1 MKKIIITLF
10 VLLLTSPVFSQKWIT
25 DSNFEDKVHEN
36 HPFGDDDVTITV
48 VEFWADFNKDNEF
61 KQWELLKGVTYFRCD
76 VESAPKARKKYRV
89 RMAPTIIIF
98 KDGVAEESFKAGLDL
113 ECPVSLEELQE
124 AIKEVKTAGAF

>member
-89 RMAPTIIIF
+89 RMAPTILVF
-98 KDGVAEESFKAGLDL
+98 VDGVMEKSFKAGLDL
-113 ECPVSLEELQE
+113 VLHDDLETIKQE
-124 AIKEVKTAGAF
+124 IDDLRQMSKF

>member
-89 RMAPTIIIF
+89 RMAPTILVF
-98 KDGVAEESFKAGLDL
+98 VDGVMEKSFKAGLDL
-113 ECPVSLEELQE
+113 VLHDDLETIQQE
-124 AIKEVKTAGAF
+124 IDDLRQMSKF

>member
-10 VLLLTSPVFSQKWIT
+10 VLLLTSPVFSQQWIT

-89 RMAPTIIIF
+89 RMAPTILVF
-98 KDGVAEESFKAGLDL
+98 VDGVMEKSFKAGLDL
-113 ECPVSLEELQE
+113 VLHDDLETIQQE
-124 AIKEVKTAGAF
+124 IDDLRQMSKF